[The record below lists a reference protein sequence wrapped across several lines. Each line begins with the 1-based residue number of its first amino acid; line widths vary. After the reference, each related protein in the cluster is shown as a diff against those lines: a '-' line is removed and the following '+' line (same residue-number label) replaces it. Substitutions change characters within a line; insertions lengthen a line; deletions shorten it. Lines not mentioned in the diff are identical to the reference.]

1 MGANRDGMT
10 DARII
15 DGKVLAP
22 ALKAEV
28 KKAVAELKTRY
39 GLTPGLGVVLVGN
52 DPASEVYVRN
62 KHLATIEAGMNSFEY
77 KMPATSTE
85 AEVLAKVAELNANP
99 EIHGF
104 LVQFPVPD
112 QISQQAVIDAIDPIK
127 DADGLHPLNAG
138 RLVSGLPAMVP
149 ATPEGCLIM
158 AKHAA
163 GGNLSGLHAVIIGRS
178 NLVGKPV
185 AQLLLKEN
193 CTVTI
198 AHSRSR
204 DLPAIARTADI
215 LVAAVGRA
223 QMVKGDWVKPGAIV
237 IDVGINRVPAPD
249 KGEGKTRLVGDVDFA
264 EAAKVAGAITPV
276 PGGVGLMTVACLMRN
291 AVIAACRQHGV
302 PVPENI

>member
-1 MGANRDGMT
+1 MA

-15 DGKVLAP
+15 DGKVLAS

-28 KKAVAELKTRY
+28 KKAVAELKARH

-62 KHLATIEAGMNSFEY
+62 KHRATIEAGMNSFEY
-77 KMPATSTE
+77 KMLASSTE

-99 EIHGF
+99 AIHGF

-112 QISQQAVIDAIDPIK
+112 QVSQQAVIDAIDPIK

-163 GGNLSGLHAVIIGRS
+163 GGDLSGLHAVIIGRS

-237 IDVGINRVPAPD
+237 IDVGINRIPAPE